1 MNQKLICPIAPFSSP
16 GKGDECFFEDFLT
29 NDDINYILA
38 RPEWLQSSEGRIGN
52 GHDRDGEVNKDVRT
66 TAISW
71 MARDKDN
78 DYIWQKITNTIW
90 EANRRFFQFDLTG
103 CYEAAQL
110 GIYTANDNGH
120 YNWHADS
127 SLNTG
132 TVPRKL
138 SMSLLLSDTSEF
150 EGGHFQSMISDNK
163 AKEFEQKKGRAWFFP
178 SWTLH
183 RVTPVT
189 KGVRRSL
196 VLWVGGPAFK

>member
-78 DYIWQKITNTIW
+78 DYVGEWHEVKELAEKNGLYSVISKQIKKNAIINLVFYIPCLLIDLITFIKKDYKDTPDVTKILFVFLIMIVIVYIVFNSISFKNK
-90 EANRRFFQFDLTG
+90 E
-103 CYEAAQL
+103 
-110 GIYTANDNGH
+110 GIVLIDDPKY
-120 YNWHADS
+120 
-127 SLNTG
+127 LNTNIKIS
-132 TVPRKL
+132 KL
-138 SMSLLLSDTSEF
+138 
-150 EGGHFQSMISDNK
+150 
-163 AKEFEQKKGRAWFFP
+163 
-178 SWTLH
+178 
-183 RVTPVT
+183 
-189 KGVRRSL
+189 
-196 VLWVGGPAFK
+196 